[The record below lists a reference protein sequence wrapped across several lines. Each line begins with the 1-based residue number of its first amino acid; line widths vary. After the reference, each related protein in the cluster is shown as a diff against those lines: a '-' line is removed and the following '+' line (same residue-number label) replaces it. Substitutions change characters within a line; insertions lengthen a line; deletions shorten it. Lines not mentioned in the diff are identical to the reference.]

1 MGGRAR
7 GGTADAPDLGSGPAR
22 GGGSTPLARTSF
34 SNKSNGSQDFCTEF
48 AQNPV
53 RTPDRRVKFP
63 VTIRHRSSKAKIY
76 APGKNFAYYRL
87 CYTAAGKRRA
97 QTFSNYSDARAA
109 AERLVRD
116 IANGSQ
122 AAAFSASQS
131 RDALAAL
138 ERLEAFYQSTGRK
151 ISLLG
156 AVSEFVE
163 AAAKLRGRTLG
174 EAVASYLRTVV
185 TVKPKDIAEAVE
197 EFIESRKHR
206 SESKNGK
213 RAQLSAS
220 YATHVNS
227 WLREFA
233 STFPGTAVCDLSK
246 EHLNAYIKAHTEVS
260 AKNRNDRRATVKMFL
275 TWAARNDYLA
285 VSHRLFE
292 ADGMARE
299 IVEAAETDFYRPKEL
314 QGLLDNADAD
324 LQPAL
329 AIAGLA
335 GLRGEEIMRL
345 DWADVWRVVGHIEVT
360 AGKSKTR
367 QRRLVEICPALAAW
381 LKPCRKLV
389 GKVFPGGVH
398 VYQRGFLKLRGDLKI
413 PDRRNGL
420 RHAFCTYHFALH
432 ANENLTAA
440 QAGNSPAMIHAHY
453 KGLATKAEAQK
464 WFSVSPPKSAKN
476 AIQLNAATVRA

>member
-1 MGGRAR
+1 VRTTFSGKNDGR
-7 GGTADAPDLGSGPAR
+7 L
-22 GGGSTPLARTSF
+22 
-34 SNKSNGSQDFCTEF
+34 DFCTKF
-48 AQNPV
+48 AQHSG
-53 RTPDRRVKFP
+53 RIPDRRVKFP
-63 VTIRHRSSKAKIY
+63 VTIRHRSSKVKIY

-87 CYTAAGKRRA
+87 CYTAAGKRRM
-97 QTFSNYSDARAA
+97 QTFLNYSQARQAG
-109 AERLVRD
+109 ERIVRE
-116 IANGSQ
+116 IAQGSQ
-122 AAAFSASQS
+122 AASLSGGQS
-131 RDALAAL
+131 RDALAAF
-138 ERLEAFYQSTGRK
+138 ERLEGFYQSTGRR

-156 AVSEFVE
+156 AISEFVE
-163 AAAKLRGRTLG
+163 AATKLRGRTLG
-174 EAVASYLRTVV
+174 EAVAGYMRTVV
-185 TVKPKDIAEAVE
+185 TVKSKGIAEAVE
-197 EFIESRKHR
+197 EFIESRKHK
-206 SESKNGK
+206 SESRNGK

-246 EHLNAYIKAHTEVS
+246 EHLNAYIRAHADVS
-260 AKNRNDRRATVKMFL
+260 PKNRNDRRATVKMFL
-275 TWAARNDYLA
+275 TWAARNDYLP

-299 IVEAAETDFYRPKEL
+299 IVETAETDFYRPDEL
-314 QGLLDNADAD
+314 QKLLDNADAG
-324 LQPAL
+324 LRSAL

-345 DWADVWRVVGHIEVT
+345 DWADVWRVPGNIEVT

-381 LKPCRKLV
+381 LEPCRKLD

-398 VYQRGFLKLRGDLKI
+398 VYQRDFLKLRGDLKI

-432 ANENLTAA
+432 ANENQTAA
-440 QAGNSPAMIHAHY
+440 QAGNSPQMIHAHY
-453 KGLATKAEAQK
+453 KGLATKAEAEK
-464 WFSVSPPKSAKN
+464 WFNVMPSKSAKKI
-476 AIQLNAATVRA
+476 IQLTAATARA